1 MSREIRNFNNG
12 MDVDAVADKMA
23 QGDTEIFGQFFKD
36 VQGAEFLVPFNGA
49 PNRLAILTSPN
60 GEKMIAAFSSFA
72 EFEKCPL
79 DKNNATIM
87 PFLRLD
93 KILDESK
100 GELAGVVINP
110 NGKAVACHRNKLGT
124 PGITKNEGKR
134 TMTLSKPNALPE
146 AIPAVL
152 SGFFAGSGKVYKAY
166 LLWAQKPTEVS
177 PHLFIVVDCD
187 GKPDELF
194 TEIAKVLRPYFGQGE
209 KIELAKADFKLM
221 EAAEKVTKPFYKK
234 G

>member
-12 MDVDAVADKMA
+12 TDVDAVADKMT
-23 QGDTEIFGQFFKD
+23 QGDREAFEQFLRD
-36 VQGAEFLVPFNGA
+36 AGGAEFLVPFNGS
-49 PNRLAILTSPN
+49 PNRLAVLTSPE
-60 GEKMIAAFSSFA
+60 GEKMLAAFSSFEA
-72 EFEKCPL
+72 FEKCPL
-79 DKNNATIM
+79 NKNDAVIL

-93 KILDESK
+93 KIVGDSK

-110 NGKAVACHRNKLGT
+110 GGKSIVCRRNKAAMPNL
-124 PGITKNEGKR
+124 IKNEAQKKL
-134 TMTLSKPNALPE
+134 TFSKPIALPE

-166 LLWAQKPTEVS
+166 LLWAQKENEVS
-177 PHLFIVVDCD
+177 PHLFLLVDCD
-187 GKPDELF
+187 GKPEELF
-194 TEIAKVLRPYFGQGE
+194 AEIAKVLRPYFGEGE

-234 G
+234 